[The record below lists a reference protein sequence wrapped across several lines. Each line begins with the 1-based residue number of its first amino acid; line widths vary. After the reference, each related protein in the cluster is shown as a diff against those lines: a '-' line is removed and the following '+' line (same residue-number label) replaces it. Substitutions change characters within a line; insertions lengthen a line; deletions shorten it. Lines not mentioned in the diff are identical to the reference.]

1 MDIVFFRHRLFYH
14 RHVCWS
20 LDQASRTSALVE
32 RASDV
37 LLRPLALVGSS
48 LPQVI
53 ESVTPC
59 CVPRV
64 IRRRTSPHANRQRLR
79 VFFRVRTIDTIGPMD
94 AVQPLTLL
102 HRHQK
107 WSCYSGNP
115 GSSPCNGRDADRRLV
130 KPPVPAFPMLSVVG
144 PIRFLP
150 ESRPLLEEVLMTRKV
165 VLAVLL
171 ATGLLALQFGCQG
184 CPSRCSCP
192 QAATAQPEPAIKV
205 GEPNGEQGRVK
216 LCQPQSVL
224 MR

>member
-1 MDIVFFRHRLFYH
+1 MTHPSPPF
-14 RHVCWS
+14 
-20 LDQASRTSALVE
+20 
-32 RASDV
+32 
-37 LLRPLALVGSS
+37 
-48 LPQVI
+48 
-53 ESVTPC
+53 
-59 CVPRV
+59 
-64 IRRRTSPHANRQRLR
+64 PHANRQRLR

-107 WSCYSGNP
+107 WWCYSGNP

-130 KPPVPAFPMLSVVG
+130 KPPVSAFPMLSVVG

-171 ATGLLALQFGCQG
+171 ATGLLTLQFGCQG